1 MRDPRPGEEVPVS
14 RVTVECPHC
23 GEPYGKSVPELE
35 NALMKSGLLE
45 LAKVFN
51 HLKGKLD
58 DIEMAVLDLDI
69 DSIESAI
76 DTVESGVRVLVEDA
90 GYEYTDG

>member
-1 MRDPRPGEEVPVS
+1 MS
-14 RVTVECPHC
+14 RVKVECPHC

-45 LAKVFN
+45 LAEVFN

-58 DIEMAVLDLDI
+58 DIERAVEEI
-69 DSIESAI
+69 DSMSATI
-76 DTVESGVRVLVEDA
+76 DTVESGVRTLVEDA

>member
-1 MRDPRPGEEVPVS
+1 MS
-14 RVTVECPHC
+14 RVKVECPHC

-51 HLKGKLD
+51 HLTEKLE
-58 DIEMAVLDLDI
+58 DIEMAVQEI
-69 DSIESAI
+69 DSMSSAI
-76 DTVESGVRVLVEDA
+76 DTVESGVRTLVEDA
-90 GYEYTDG
+90 GYEYTEG